1 MFGRSKSPQTDV
13 VEPVVTNEIDPQA
26 PKGRPTPSRKEAETA
41 RRQARKV
48 PSDPKEAKRAA
59 KERSRAERQAARVGM
74 MSGDERYLSERDSG
88 PIRGFVRD
96 YVDGRRRVSEFF
108 IFIAFGMLVA
118 GFVRDPQVQSI
129 TSMVWITTTV
139 LVALE
144 VAWGLVRLNQQLKER
159 WPDKADRKGT
169 LLYAGMR
176 MLQIRRLRIPT
187 PRIKPGELPQA

>member
-1 MFGRSKSPQTDV
+1 VFGRNKSPQADV
-13 VEPVVTNEIDPQA
+13 VEPVVSSETDPQA

-74 MSGDERYLSERDSG
+74 MSGDERYLPERDRG
-88 PIRGFVRD
+88 PVRAFVRD
-96 YVDGRRRVSEFF
+96 AVDGRRRVSEFF
-108 IFIAFGMLVA
+108 IFIALGMLVA
-118 GFVRDPQVQSI
+118 GFIRDPQVQSI

-139 LVALE
+139 LVAVE
-144 VAWGLVRLNQQLKER
+144 VAWGLVRLNGQLKEH

-187 PRIKPGELPQA
+187 PRIKAGGQPAA